1 MASLLRFVQVVFRSS
16 RHNLFLV
23 LQIIRQHLQEVHD
36 FRLIVYQCKH
46 DHTKGILHLGMFVQ
60 LV

>member
-23 LQIIRQHLQEVHD
+23 LQIIRQHLQKIHD
-36 FRLIVYQCKH
+36 FRLIIYQRKH
-46 DHTKGILHLGMFVQ
+46 NNTKGILHLGMFI
-60 LV
+60 